1 MTKKNAAVVHGAGPD
16 DVRAFL
22 TSWSAGGYRPERFG
36 DVVCGC
42 GVRALNVLLDDDA
55 GVVIRACPAC
65 EEEHPLGDS
74 AEFIDDDTEPGQCQC
89 PCGKDLFEVVIG
101 LALYAADDDVASAAV
116 RAVRWVSVGLRC
128 IGCAQIACYGDWKNE
143 HDDVDDYL
151 RRL

>member
-65 EEEHPLGDS
+65 EEEHPLG
-74 AEFIDDDTEPGQCQC
+74 
-89 PCGKDLFEVVIG
+89 
-101 LALYAADDDVASAAV
+101 
-116 RAVRWVSVGLRC
+116 
-128 IGCAQIACYGDWKNE
+128 
-143 HDDVDDYL
+143 
-151 RRL
+151 RR